1 MRQKVESAVAKLCDE
16 GICESVG
23 NCPTPWVSPIRC
35 VPKPCDPENIRLCVD
50 MRAANKAIKRV
61 KHPMPT
67 VDELIHDLNGYK
79 VFSKLDLN
87 QGYHQ
92 IELHPDSRHI
102 TTFSTHI
109 GLYRYK
115 RLNYGVNAASEKIQY
130 LIEQALH
137 GLRDVK
143 NISDDIYISSVN
155 EAKHEKD
162 LRAWLQRIRDCGPTL
177 NKKKCSFFQSS
188 IKFFGNIFD
197 DKGVSPDPNKVKA
210 INKADR
216 PSDKQQVKSFLDA
229 SPVGLGCVLVQKESD
244 TDNEYVRVI
253 AYASRLLSDVESRY
267 SQIEREALAVC
278 WAIEHFHLYL
288 YGVKFTVVT
297 DHKPL
302 VSVFSSVI
310 AKSSARI
317 ERWCLRLQQYIFN
330 IVHGPGKTNPAD
342 YMSRHPIEMQNKHS
356 DKGTEEHVNY
366 VCENTCPK
374 AIKLCEI
381 KSASEN
387 DSVIQNVI
395 KCLQN
400 NLWYKYK
407 DCEEMSIFAKIA
419 SELCVTVQSI
429 LLRGYRIVIPVCLR
443 RKVVDIAHE
452 GHMGMSETKS
462 LLREKI
468 WFPCMDAMVENVVKS
483 CAACASVVKD
493 ERMLSLSMSFPEV
506 VKTDNGPPWQ
516 SYQVRHF
523 MELCGIRH
531 RKITPLW
538 PRANAQSE
546 NFMKPLGK
554 AIKTATVEGKS
565 WKQEMYKLLRNYRAS
580 PHVTTGRPPA
590 ELLYGTNI
598 KVLLPEIIVPTVD
611 NDLRDRDC
619 FYKAKQKMYADTR
632 NCLKPTEQIHVGDS
646 VIMRKLETRFTNITG
661 AFLHDNDISDDT
673 ANLNVDNETADPI
686 AESPSPSVPPVP
698 SVRDRPRRCPKVP
711 SRFKD
716 FHMGRITVLTA

>member
-1 MRQKVESAVAKLCDE
+1 MSYFDPKLCTE
-16 GICESVG
+16 IIV
-23 NCPTPWVSPIRC
+23 
-35 VPKPCDPENIRLCVD
+35 
-50 MRAANKAIKRV
+50 
-61 KHPMPT
+61 
-67 VDELIHDLNGYK
+67 
-79 VFSKLDLN
+79 
-87 QGYHQ
+87 
-92 IELHPDSRHI
+92 
-102 TTFSTHI
+102 
-109 GLYRYK
+109 
-115 RLNYGVNAASEKIQY
+115 
-130 LIEQALH
+130 
-137 GLRDVK
+137 
-143 NISDDIYISSVN
+143 
-155 EAKHEKD
+155 
-162 LRAWLQRIRDCGPTL
+162 
-177 NKKKCSFFQSS
+177 
-188 IKFFGNIFD
+188 
-197 DKGVSPDPNKVKA
+197 
-210 INKADR
+210 
-216 PSDKQQVKSFLDA
+216 DA

-244 TDNEYVRVI
+244 IDNEYVRVI
-253 AYASRLLSDVESRY
+253 AYASRLLSDVESR

-278 WAIEHFHLYL
+278 WAIERFHLYL
-288 YGVKFTVVT
+288 Y
-297 DHKPL
+297 
-302 VSVFSSVI
+302 
-310 AKSSARI
+310 
-317 ERWCLRLQQYIFN
+317 
-330 IVHGPGKTNPAD
+330 GKTNPAD
-342 YMSRHPIEMQNKHS
+342 YMSMHPIEMQNVHS
-356 DKGTEEHVNY
+356 DKVTEEYVNY

-419 SELCVTVQSI
+419 SE
-429 LLRGYRIVIPVCLR
+429 RGNRIVIPVCLR
-443 RKVVDIAHE
+443 RKIVDIAHE
-452 GHMGMSETKS
+452 GHMGMSKTKS
-462 LLREKI
+462 LLTEKI
-468 WFPCMDAMVENVVKS
+468 WFPGMDAMVENVVKS

-493 ERMLSLSMSFPEV
+493 ERMLPLSMSFPEV

-516 SYQVRHF
+516 SYQFRRF

-554 AIKTATVEGKS
+554 AIKTATVEGKF
-565 WKQEMYKLLRNYRAS
+565 WKQEMYKFLRNYGAC

-590 ELLYGTNI
+590 ELSYGTNI
-598 KVLLPEIIVPTVD
+598 KVLLPEVIVPTVD

-619 FYKAKQKMYADTR
+619 FHKAKQKMYADAR

-646 VIMRKLETRFTNITG
+646 VIMRQNRSNKLSSAYRPEPMDVINVKGSMITAQSPNIGSKTRNASLFKKVNDCTFRKRFTNITG
-661 AFLHDNDISDDT
+661 ADVLHDNDISDDT

-686 AESPSPSVPPVP
+686 AESPPSVP